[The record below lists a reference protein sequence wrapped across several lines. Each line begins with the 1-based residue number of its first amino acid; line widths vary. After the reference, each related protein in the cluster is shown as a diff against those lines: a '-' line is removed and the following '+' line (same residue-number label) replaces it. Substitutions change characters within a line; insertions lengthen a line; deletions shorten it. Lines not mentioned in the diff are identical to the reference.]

1 MEDAE
6 VGANAINIYVYAGI
20 AVGLAI
26 GLLFAPRSGDETR
39 AMLRNKVLQVQA
51 KAAEVAEKLK

>member
-1 MEDAE
+1 MESTE
-6 VGANAINIYVYAGI
+6 GGAKAIDVYIYAGI

-26 GLLFAPRSGDETR
+26 GLLFAPQSGVETR
-39 AMLRNKVLQVQA
+39 TMLREKALLLQA